1 MYSLDKKLPS
11 ERLKDFQQIIAY
23 EFKDISYLKQALTH
37 SSFSKECQQQ
47 AAGNGP
53 KAKESVPADYERLE
67 FLGDAVL
74 ELVTSRMLFE
84 QYDWEEGKLTKV
96 RANIVCE
103 PSLALIARTYG
114 LGEYMVFGHG
124 EEKTGGRK
132 RDSILCDLVEAVI
145 GAVYLDG
152 GFEEAKALIERMVFV
167 HLKDIMNQGIVDYK
181 SFLQEYLQ
189 SKGRHTPDYQVAAEQ
204 GPPHDRTFV
213 INLCLDGKVFCTASG
228 KSKKKA
234 EQEAARMAII
244 ALKANEQ

>member
-11 ERLKDFQQIIAY
+11 EKLEDFQRIIAY
-23 EFKDISYLKQALTH
+23 EFKNISYLRQALTH

-47 AAGNGP
+47 AASTGSRSKG
-53 KAKESVPADYERLE
+53 KVPEDYERLE

-103 PSLALIARTYG
+103 PSLALVARTYG
-114 LGEYMVFGHG
+114 LGEFMVFGRG
-124 EEKTGGRK
+124 EEKTGGRE
-132 RDSILCDLVEAVI
+132 RDSILCDMVEAVI

-152 GFEEAKALIERMVFV
+152 GFEEAKALIERMVFS
-167 HLKDIMNQGIVDYK
+167 HLKDIMNHGIVDYK

-189 SKGRHTPDYQVAAEQ
+189 SLGRHTPDYQVADEQ

-213 INLCLDGKVFCTASG
+213 IDLCLDGKVFCTAAG

-234 EQEAARMAII
+234 EQEAARMAIL
-244 ALKANEQ
+244 ALKADEQ